1 MTEGQGDL
9 LCLSFPLSLLIS
21 PNALNSGGL
30 GAEPPCSIGSICDIL
45 MLYLR
50 VLQPEAWKV
59 KFQDDAVVHHSTVTY
74 AVMAQG
80 QSYPL
85 PHQFE

>member
-30 GAEPPCSIGSICDIL
+30 GAEPPCSIEPIYGTPLKESNSGW
-45 MLYLR
+45 
-50 VLQPEAWKV
+50 QEANPLSMK
-59 KFQDDAVVHHSTVTY
+59 H
-74 AVMAQG
+74 
-80 QSYPL
+80 PL
-85 PHQFE
+85 P